1 MTIRELLQERGGGP
15 ARLAKR
21 SVEWARRGRLP
32 KPIAEKS
39 IYAWFGNGIPE
50 KNWAFVMKECG
61 VTLETL
67 HSANEALRKAETRS
81 KSRTNGRASA
91 RAEAA

>member
-1 MTIRELLQERGGGP
+1 MTIREILQERGGGP

-21 SVEWARRGRLP
+21 SAEWARRGKLP

-50 KNWAFVMKECG
+50 KNWAFVLKECG
-61 VTLETL
+61 VTLQVL
-67 HSANEALRKAETRS
+67 HAANEAVRKEEARA
-81 KSRTNGRASA
+81 KGRQNGRTTA
-91 RAEAA
+91 RAA